1 MSRLSAIWEEGTR
14 KLQDLIEKVP
24 QVDGFEIHSEGSG
37 SSWRME
43 DVSDDNQARLQ
54 EVSAVDSDDPM
65 SLLKVVLDEYRN
77 LLAHLP
83 SGMLVAPAF
92 HTLLEWHGSVHITD
106 GFYKGGVF
114 KFVMNIPIDY
124 PAAPP
129 SVYFF
134 NQIFH
139 PLVDPDTGR
148 LDLSPAFP
156 TWKPGRDYLVLVLS
170 FLKKIFFKRELNS
183 HLVTMP
189 KELFLAKCE
198 ECVAESLRLI
208 YVCHP
213 NCPAP
218 FAPWRKQVTSLMGQ
232 PKVITPYDQIDAAI
246 KQLPAEATLEER
258 AEMLNE
264 WILSDLLGDQE
275 PIEDGVVIKHN

>member
-1 MSRLSAIWEEGTR
+1 MSRFSEIWEEGTR
-14 KLQDLIEKVP
+14 KIQALFEPTP
-24 QVDGFEIHSEGSG
+24 QVDAFEINSEGSG

-43 DVSDDNQARLQ
+43 NVGNPEDIN
-54 EVSAVDSDDPM
+54 EVSAMDSDDPV
-65 SLLKVVLDEYRN
+65 SLLKVVLDEYRH
-77 LLAHLP
+77 LLSHLP
-83 SGMLVAPAF
+83 SGMVVAPAL

-134 NQIFH
+134 NHVFH
-139 PLVDPDTGR
+139 PLVDADTGR

-170 FLKKIFFKRELNS
+170 FLKKIFFKRELNNF
-183 HLVTMP
+183 LVTME
-189 KELFLAKCE
+189 KEDFLAKCE
-198 ECVAESLRLI
+198 ECVAESLRLV

-213 NCPAP
+213 NSPIP
-218 FAPWRKQVTSLMGQ
+218 FAAWRKPVTSLMAEQ
-232 PKVITPYDQIDAAI
+232 RPLSAYDQIEAAI
-246 KQLPAEATLEER
+246 SQLPREATIEEK

-264 WILSDLLGDQE
+264 WILGDLLVAHN
-275 PIEDGVVIKHN
+275 PVEDGVVITHN